1 MSSPRRRVP
10 SRAPARRRPIGPMD
24 VVWAVPRLLQRI
36 LQPRL
41 LDRYVM
47 GELVGPLIFGWTLFI
62 VLFVFS
68 LNLYKLAQL
77 VAAGAPVLVVGE
89 MLWLRVVLSSVY
101 CLPMA
106 MLLAGLMAFGRL
118 SGENELI
125 AMQAS
130 GIRNIRVVW
139 NAFLLGLL
147 VSFAGLAINEYALP
161 PAGKKLH
168 YIEDLVKALVQGKVM
183 DAIADQ
189 KAFIIQEFDNKKLA
203 RVVIAKKYIAN
214 GENNRA
220 ELRDVT
226 YMQYE
231 PTGEVSTIIQAKT
244 AQWNGP
250 DEEQPG
256 RQSWTFR
263 DATTQYLGQASH
275 GQKWIVHSET
285 MPITLN
291 KSVAQVRREMKQADD
306 MSYRELKRYIRELKR
321 DRRLKRSNAT
331 AKTIR
336 ELEVELERK
345 LAVPF
350 AAVVLA
356 LIGAPLGIRRQRST
370 AGVGIGLSLLIIIGY
385 YIGMSFLGVLGQNGA
400 ISPLAAAWG
409 CNVAGL
415 LVGIFLTWRSS

>member
-1 MSSPRRRVP
+1 
-10 SRAPARRRPIGPMD
+10 MD
-24 VVWAVPRLLQRI
+24 VVWFLPRLLQRI
-36 LQPRL
+36 ALPRL
-41 LDRYVM
+41 MDRYVM
-47 GELVGPLIFGWTLFI
+47 GELVGPLLFGWTLFI

-77 VAAGAPVLVVGE
+77 VAAGAPPLVVGE

-118 SGENELI
+118 SSDNELV

-130 GIRNIRVVW
+130 GIRTLRVVW

-147 VSFAGLAINEYALP
+147 VSFVGLAINEYVLP
-161 PAGKKLH
+161 PAGKRLH
-168 YIEDLVKALVQGKVM
+168 YVEDMVKALMQGKVL
-183 DAIADQ
+183 DAVADQ

-203 RVVIAKKYIAN
+203 RVVIARKYVSAAQDN
-214 GENNRA
+214 KA

-226 YMQYE
+226 YMKYGDSTEQGKQ
-231 PTGEVSTIIQAKT
+231 GEVEVIVQAKRAT
-244 AQWNGP
+244 WDGP
-250 DEEQPG
+250 DEEHPG
-256 RQSWTFR
+256 KQSWTFYQ
-263 DATTQYLGQASH
+263 ATTQMLGEASK
-275 GQKWIVHSET
+275 GQRWINYSET
-285 MPITLN
+285 LPITLN

-321 DRRLKRSNAT
+321 DRRMKRNNTT

-345 LAVPF
+345 LSVPF

-370 AGVGIGLSLLIIIGY
+370 AGVGIGLSLLIIITY
-385 YIGMSFLGVLGQNGA
+385 YIGMSFLGVLGGNGA
-400 ISPLAAAWG
+400 LSPLEAAWG
-409 CNVAGL
+409 CNIAGL